1 MLIDYKMYVKV
12 HVAAAAVWCYRDIQ
26 DKYRLSLTREARKQI
41 QQAAHDHGLSHNVF
55 IRTQY
60 DVLRRLR
67 TYWVNR
73 FLIHKERMD
82 ELRYSII
89 AVISEIVRFI
99 LMTSVVTCKSDGCI
113 IYFFFFFVI
122 NVQLT

>member
-1 MLIDYKMYVKV
+1 MRVSHCVPSCRLIANLYHDKPAYV
-12 HVAAAAVWCYRDIQ
+12 CCRDIQ
-26 DKYRLSLTREARKQI
+26 DKYRLSLTAEARRQI
-41 QQAAHDHGLSHNVF
+41 QQAAHDQGLSHTVF

-82 ELRYSII
+82 ELR
-89 AVISEIVRFI
+89 
-99 LMTSVVTCKSDGCI
+99 
-113 IYFFFFFVI
+113 
-122 NVQLT
+122 